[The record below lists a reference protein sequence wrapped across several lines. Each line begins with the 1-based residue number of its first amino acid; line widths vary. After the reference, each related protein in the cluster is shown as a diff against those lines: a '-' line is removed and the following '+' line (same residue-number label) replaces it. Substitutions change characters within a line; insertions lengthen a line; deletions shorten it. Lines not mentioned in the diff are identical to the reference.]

1 MSRTQNLTILTHVP
15 LPLVERIDARI
26 PGLRWVEVPRKGEVP
41 PDVRGEVLFTFTTEV
56 ETLRET
62 LTRGV
67 RWIQTMG
74 TGVDHFPLGAVG
86 ERTLTCARGA
96 SSVPIAEWVM
106 AVVLAHAKRLPEMWL
121 SEPAERWNMA
131 GLDGLAGAKLGLV
144 GIGTIGQEVARRA
157 LAFGME
163 IRAVRRSAAPS
174 PLEGVAVS
182 TSLHE
187 VIGWADHLVVAAAAT
202 TDTRHLIDEPALAAA
217 KQGLHLV
224 NVSRGSLVDQEA
236 LRAALDAGRVA
247 RASLDTVEP
256 EPLPEGHWM
265 YAHPKV
271 FVSAHISWSA
281 PGSVEA
287 LADAFADNLERW
299 LAGEPLQHVVDVE
312 AGY

>member
-1 MSRTQNLTILTHVP
+1 MSRTENLTILTHVP

-26 PGLRWVEVPRKGEVP
+26 PGLRWVEVPRKGDVP
-41 PDVRGEVLFTFTTEV
+41 PGLQGEILFTFTREV
-56 ETLRET
+56 QTLRET
-62 LTRGV
+62 LSRGV

-74 TGVDHFPLGAVG
+74 TGVDHFPLDAVG

-96 SSVPIAEWVM
+96 SSVPIAEWVLAM
-106 AVVLAHAKRLPEMWL
+106 LLAHAKRLPEMWL
-121 SEPAERWNMA
+121 SEPSESWNMA
-131 GLDGLAGAKLGLV
+131 NLDGLAGAKLGLV

-163 IRAVRRSAAPS
+163 VRAVRRTATPS
-174 PLEGVAVS
+174 PLDGVAIS
-182 TSLHE
+182 TSLHD

-202 TDTRHLIDEPALAAA
+202 PDTRHLIDEGALAAA
-217 KQGLHLV
+217 KEGLHLV
-224 NVSRGSLVDQEA
+224 NVARGSLVDPEA

-256 EPLPEGHWM
+256 EPLPAGHWM
-265 YAHPKV
+265 FAHPKI

-281 PGSVEA
+281 PGSLEA

-299 LAGEPLQHVVDVE
+299 IAGEPLQHVVDVKT
-312 AGY
+312 GY